1 MTKYCLKA
9 NTDCWDGEGSPD
21 GKTVLDPEDD
31 AAHVQLGG
39 KWRIPTMKEMEALLA
54 LKSKEDYTWEEFG
67 EVAGV
72 RITSKST
79 GAVLLLPA
87 AGYRD
92 NTSVLT
98 AKLACQYW
106 SSTGFLGGSYIGP
119 YDASSLFFRKG
130 ATIGSGT
137 AYDPRN
143 RGFSIRPVTE

>member
-1 MTKYCLKA
+1 
-9 NTDCWDGEGSPD
+9 
-21 GKTVLDPEDD
+21 
-31 AAHVQLGG
+31 
-39 KWRIPTMKEMEALLA
+39 MKEMDALLN
-54 LKSKEDYTWEEFG
+54 LKGKEDYTWEEFG

-72 RITSKST
+72 RITRKST

-119 YDASSLFFRKG
+119 YDASALFINKNSM
-130 ATIGSGT
+130 IGSRT
-137 AYDPRN
+137 AYDPRY
-143 RGFSIRPVTE
+143 RGFSIRPVME